1 MKKIIMLLALFTT
14 MMAASAQP
22 EGGMKKP
29 HSEGKPPR
37 TEVKKPEQEKKKA
50 EKAEKKSTSR
60 VYLYGVAMS
69 MQDSVVYMT
78 DELILDDAVLYNKN
92 TFLEGRDQLS
102 AQLSDHMA
110 QKGEKNRVCSVTFAK
125 NVKKLDKKYLKQVE
139 KLKKRGYLVK
149 SVGQG
154 EFRFKSVTE

>member
-125 NVKKLDKKYLKQVE
+125 NVKKLDKKYLRQVE

>member
-1 MKKIIMLLALFTT
+1 MKKIMILLALFTSV
-14 MMAASAQP
+14 MAASAQP
-22 EGGMKKP
+22 EGKMKKP
-29 HSEGKPPR
+29 EPGAKMP
-37 TEVKKPEQEKKKA
+37 KQEKKETVKT
-50 EKAEKKSTSR
+50 EKKTTTR

-78 DELILDDAVLYNKN
+78 DELILDDAVLYNKKI
-92 TFLEGRDQLS
+92 FLEGRDQLS
-102 AQLSDHMA
+102 SQLSSYMA

-125 NVKKLDKKYLKQVE
+125 DVKKLDKKYLKQTE
-139 KLKKRGYLVK
+139 KLKKKGYLVK